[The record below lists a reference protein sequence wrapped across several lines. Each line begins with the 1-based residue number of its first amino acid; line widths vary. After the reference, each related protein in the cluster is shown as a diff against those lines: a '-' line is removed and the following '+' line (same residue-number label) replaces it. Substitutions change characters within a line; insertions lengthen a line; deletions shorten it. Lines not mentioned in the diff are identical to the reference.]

1 MKRKDSCE
9 FQPSSLMAVG
19 ELLNFDACK
28 LQLKLILRV
37 TPCDVNY
44 IMFLSQSL
52 FCFLFVLT
60 FLFL

>member
-1 MKRKDSCE
+1 MNSNLVL
-9 FQPSSLMAVG
+9 LMAVG

-37 TPCDVNY
+37 TPCYVNY